1 MRNKSGVNICLFV
14 FMISIFCGV
23 GSAKEITVDSM
34 WTESPVNIDASNQD
48 WTEAVLHSEK
58 KYKVDCSFKNDMDNL
73 YVLFV
78 FKDPN
83 FLSTVQA
90 TGMTLWFNTIDRKKK
105 EYGINFGIRKVTADV
120 LIAVLEKQK
129 GPLPE
134 EEKAKIKSTPQYFM
148 YRADVI
154 DKKGK
159 VITDS
164 VMSEGMIEPVF
175 RSGKQQDLEIYEFRV
190 PLAILGK
197 LSDKFGAEPG
207 AAVKVG
213 FEWGGLTEAMKQA
226 RIERLAQSGVRN
238 PTPTEPGDPSV
249 SGRGGG
255 GGTGDGSSMQ
265 MRSGRGT
272 PKEYSFWLDVKLAQK

>member
-1 MRNKSGVNICLFV
+1 MRNKACINICLCV
-14 FMISIFCGV
+14 FMISILSV
-23 GSAKEITVDSM
+23 SGSAKEKTVDSM
-34 WTESPVNIDASNQD
+34 WAESPLNIDASNQE
-48 WTEAVLHSEK
+48 WTEAVLHFEK

-73 YVLFV
+73 YVLFI

-105 EYGINFGIRKVTADV
+105 EYGINFGMKRVSADV

-134 EEKAKIKSTPQYFM
+134 EEKAQIKSRPQYFIF
-148 YRADVI
+148 RCDVI
-154 DKKGK
+154 DKKGN
-159 VITDS
+159 VVTDS
-164 VMSEGMIEPVF
+164 VLTGDVMEPVF

-197 LSDKFGAEPG
+197 LSDKLSAEPG

-213 FEWGGLTEAMKQA
+213 FEWGGLTEAMKRA
-226 RIERLAQSGVRN
+226 RMKRLEQSGVRN
-238 PTPTEPGDPSV
+238 PSATEPGAPSV
-249 SGRGGG
+249 SGSGGRG
-255 GGTGDGSSMQ
+255 GGTGDLMG

-272 PKEYSFWLDVKLAQK
+272 PKKYSFWLDVNLAEK